1 MDHGNQ
7 LDADMKGDYIIW
19 DTKTGIY
26 DGAYVNADMA
36 LDRYFQMARENKDGK
51 WLLVQVVHPEKG
63 VSLANEKFHANQKEK
78 LQ

>member
-1 MDHGNQ
+1 
-7 LDADMKGDYIIW
+7 MKGDYIIW

-26 DGAYVNADMA
+26 DGAYVDADTA
-36 LDRYFQMARENKDGK
+36 LDRYFDMSRDNRDGK

-63 VSLANEKFHANQKEK
+63 VSLANEKFHANQEEK